1 MRVPLAKVGA
11 DVDATVVVAGG
22 FSLPKVACF
31 LEAVDAAFWATC
43 SFCARSFAA
52 GLVFLTQDLDLGGIS
67 IEESGHEPKWRKT
80 GRHTDEHSRRWSVDK
95 VEQRETGPN
104 GSKGEMGKDQRHV
117 NTWLY
122 MSSISPAAASTRLPH
137 KKILLSRLR
146 ALSSAKWV
154 ELSLHLS
161 MREWGQQI
169 GGKKI
174 GLSSVNS

>member
-22 FSLPKVACF
+22 FSLPKVARF

-52 GLVFLTQDLDLGGIS
+52 GLVFLTRDLDLGGIS
-67 IEESGHEPKWRKT
+67 IEESGHKPKWRKI
-80 GRHTDEHSRRWSVDK
+80 GRYTNEHSRRWSVDK

-104 GSKGEMGKDQRHV
+104 GSKGEMGNDQRHV

-122 MSSISPAAASTRLPH
+122 MPSVSPAAASTHLPH
-137 KKILLSRLR
+137 KKIPLSRLR